1 MASLFSHS
9 PLADLIAKVEQGQR
23 LNFDDGV
30 RLMASKE
37 LLALGYMANL
47 VRERKNGNKTYY
59 IVNRHINHTNVCVN
73 LCSFCAYGVKKE
85 DPLAFTLQLG
95 QIEEAARQAVKANV
109 AEVHIVGGLNSELP
123 FEYYIEMLR
132 RVKEIL
138 PEACIQ
144 AFTAVEIDYFTQI
157 TGFTVEQVLTQL
169 MEAGLDS
176 LPGGGAEVFS
186 PRVRSKICE
195 KKVSGARWLEIQ
207 EAAHRLGMRTN
218 ATMLYGHIETVEE
231 RIDHLLQLRQLQ
243 DQTGGFLTFIPLPF
257 YPKNTKLGGSMGVE
271 STTGLDDLRMLAVS
285 RIMLDNFDHIKTFW
299 IMLGPKLA
307 QVSLAF
313 GVDDLDGTVVEERII
328 HSAGAE
334 TEQSMNRQE
343 LVKMIETAGREAVER
358 DTLYRVRTSK

>member
-85 DPLAFTLQLG
+85 DPQAFTLQLG
-95 QIEEAARQAVKANV
+95 QIEEAARKAVKANV

-207 EAAHRLGMRTN
+207 EAVHRLGMRTN
-218 ATMLYGHIETVEE
+218 
-231 RIDHLLQLRQLQ
+231 
-243 DQTGGFLTFIPLPF
+243 
-257 YPKNTKLGGSMGVE
+257 GSMGVE